1 MSSGAAA
8 ERFPAYL
15 VRADD
20 PILLSDAVRDLVHAL
35 VGDGDVSLMVEDI
48 GGDDSDATI
57 AATVDAAQTPPF
69 LTDHRV
75 VVLRDVGR
83 FKTDDLDPLVA
94 YLAQPNETTSLV
106 LVGGGGQTSQKLTNA
121 VKKVGHIVDAGVPRA
136 KQAKDAWWA
145 ERWRAAPVKLDKQ
158 AAALVA
164 EHLGEDVG
172 RLGALLELL
181 EAVHGRGATLT
192 ADDVAPHLGDA
203 GSVAPWDLTDA
214 IDGGRIGD
222 AIDLVRRMMH
232 GGRHPLAIMAT
243 LHGHF
248 ARLLRLDGAGLRD
261 KKAAAQA
268 LGLDTKQEWRAE
280 RLLGQARRL
289 GHDNVAQAITLL
301 ARADV
306 DLKGKREI
314 PDDVVMEILVARLA
328 RLSPRR

>member
-1 MSSGAAA
+1 MS

-15 VRADD
+15 VRGDD
-20 PILLSDAVRDLVHAL
+20 AILLGDAVRDLVHEL
-35 VGDGDVSLMVEDI
+35 VGDGDLSLMVEDI
-48 GGDDSDATI
+48 GGDDSEATI

-75 VVLRDVGR
+75 VVLREVGR
-83 FKTDDLDPLVA
+83 FKTDDLTPLVT
-94 YLAQPNETTSLV
+94 YLEAPNETTSLV

-121 VKKVGHIVDAGVPRA
+121 VKKVGHVVEAGVPRA

-145 ERWRAAPVKLDKQ
+145 DRLRAAPVRLDKQ

-164 EHLGEDVG
+164 DHLGEDVG

-181 EAVHGRGATLT
+181 EAVYGTGAHLS

-203 GSVAPWDLTDA
+203 GAVAPWDLTDA
-214 IDGGRIGD
+214 IDAGRIGD
-222 AIDLVRRMMH
+222 AIDLVRRMVH
-232 GGRHPLAIMAT
+232 GGRHPLQITAT

-248 ARLLRLDGAGLRD
+248 SRLLRLDGAGLRD

-268 LGLDTKQEWRAE
+268 LGLDAKQEWRAE

-289 GHDNVAQAITLL
+289 GTERVGEAITLL
-301 ARADV
+301 ARADL
-306 DLKGKREI
+306 DLKGAREI

-328 RLSPRR
+328 RLSPKR

>member
-48 GGDDSDATI
+48 GGEDSDATI

-75 VVLRDVGR
+75 VVLR
-83 FKTDDLDPLVA
+83 
-94 YLAQPNETTSLV
+94 
-106 LVGGGGQTSQKLTNA
+106 
-121 VKKVGHIVDAGVPRA
+121 
-136 KQAKDAWWA
+136 
-145 ERWRAAPVKLDKQ
+145 
-158 AAALVA
+158 
-164 EHLGEDVG
+164 DVG

-268 LGLDTKQEWRAE
+268 LGLDAKQEWRAE

-289 GHDNVAQAITLL
+289 GHDNVSQAITLL